1 MTTPDFVVVSSPW
14 LLNRTGEQRWSLPR
28 IPKGGH
34 HISFAACRGFDLRSK
49 DVEEGL
55 HINSRGSAN
64 QRPFSRHI
72 NRTLQ
77 PRCRWKSGSPL
88 FVRASLQFNTCYTDV
103 GRVTSLGQVNPLDL
117 LQESGY
123 DDIVEVLE
131 QSEKARDGG

>member
-1 MTTPDFVVVSSPW
+1 M
-14 LLNRTGEQRWSLPR
+14 LR
-28 IPKGGH
+28 KGYTSTAADQQINGRFPV
-34 HISFAACRGFDLRSK
+34 ISIALCSHG
-49 DVEEGL
+49 
-55 HINSRGSAN
+55 
-64 QRPFSRHI
+64 
-72 NRTLQ
+72 
-77 PRCRWKSGSPL
+77 CRWKSGSPL